1 MMLAATSPVNAP
13 LPPVAAVPLR
23 VVVVTLD
30 RHLSAVFKRA
40 AAGMTSETPGLHV
53 SLHAATDWG
62 EDGAALERCKADIAK
77 GDIIIAAMLFL
88 EDQVRAILPALLARR
103 ESCDAMIGVLSAGEI
118 VRLTKLGPL
127 RMDGSDKGPLAM
139 LKRLRGSRS
148 GGKSQNAGA
157 SQMAV
162 LRRLPKILRF
172 IPGPAQDL
180 RAYFLTMQYWLSGS
194 QENIA
199 ALLRFLIGRYA
210 DGPRRGHRGRI
221 EAKAP
226 RDYPEVGLYH
236 PRAEGRIVEA
246 LDALPSPAQPVRGV
260 VGLLVLRS
268 YVLAEDAGHYDGV
281 IEALEARGLRVAPAF
296 ASGLDARPAIERF
309 FMADGVS
316 SVDAVVSLTGFS
328 LVGGPAYNDAAAAET
343 ILARLDVPYISAQ
356 PLEFQTLETWGAS
369 SGGLSPI
376 ESTIM
381 VAIPELDG
389 AVAPMVFGGRSDGA
403 GLACTGCGQACVFPH
418 SLESGSHEA
427 PRMRACPERA
437 EALADRVLKL
447 VTLRRTARADRK
459 LAVVLFNFPPNAGAV
474 GSAAYLSVFASL
486 FNTLKALKA
495 GGYDVAVPPNV
506 DALRKRLLDGN
517 SKRFGTDAN
526 VHKRIPVDDHVRRE
540 RHLAAIEA
548 QWGPAPGKKLSD
560 GGSIFVLGADFGKV
574 FVGLQPGFGFEG
586 DPMRLLFERGFAP
599 THAFSAFYRY
609 LREDFGA
616 NAVLHFGT
624 HGALEFMPGKQAG
637 LTADCWPERL
647 IGDLPNVYLYAANNP
662 SEGALAK
669 RRSAATLISYLTPP
683 IAEAGL
689 YRGLVDLKAS
699 IQHWHGTSAE
709 AADARAS
716 LLDLILEQAAAL
728 DMVVA
733 PGSDAQAQIESLGA
747 QVNELERTLIPEG
760 LHTLGEAPSAEER
773 VELLSAMA
781 GAGEAPAPGR
791 AALEMLVAGGS
802 AADAL
807 AVSGLAQTRESLAT
821 LTDLAASEKLLARD
835 HEIGALLAALDG
847 GYIRPAPGG
856 DLVRTPAILPTG
868 RNLHGFDPFHIPSAY
883 ALRQGAQQAEIL
895 LDRHR
900 SEHGALPE
908 SVALVLWGSDNLKS
922 EGGPIAQALHL
933 MGAKPR
939 FDSYGRL
946 CGAALIP
953 LEALGRPRIDVMI
966 TLSGIFRDLLAL
978 QTKMLAEAAYL
989 AATADEPLDQNFV
1002 RKHTLEHQREQGC
1015 DLETAALRVFSNAD
1029 GAYGANVNQLIDA
1042 GTWVDEDELADAY
1055 QARKCFAYGRTGKAA
1070 PQAVLLKSILKGV
1083 DIAYQ
1088 NVESVELGVTT
1099 IDHYVDT
1106 LGGISRAVR
1115 RAKGADAAVYIGDQ
1129 TTGQAK
1135 VRSLADQVALETRT
1149 RTLNPRWYEGLLKHG
1164 YEGVRQIEAQVTN
1177 TMGWSATTGQVAP
1190 WIYQQISE
1198 TYVLDPAMRAR
1209 LADLNPIAAGRMA
1222 GRLLEASDRN
1232 YWTPDPATLQA
1243 LRDASD
1249 DLEDRLEGVA
1259 TAA

>member
-1 MMLAATSPVNAP
+1 MTPAATSPAKARP
-13 LPPVAAVPLR
+13 LQAPVAAIPLR

-40 AAGMTSETPGLHV
+40 AASLAADMPGLQV
-53 SLHAATDWG
+53 ALHAATDWG
-62 EDGAALERCKADIAK
+62 EDGAALERCKADIAR
-77 GDIIIAAMLFL
+77 GDIIIGAMLFL
-88 EDQVRAILPALLARR
+88 EDQVRAILPALQARR
-103 ESCDAMIGVLSAGEI
+103 ESCDAMIGVLSAGEV

-139 LKRLRGSRS
+139 LKRLRGTKS
-148 GGKSQNAGA
+148 GGKSQNSGA

-199 ALLRFLIGRYA
+199 ALLRFLVGRYA
-210 DGPRRGHRGRI
+210 DGARRALRG
-221 EAKAP
+221 KTDGLAP
-226 RDYPEVGLYH
+226 RDYPEIGLYH
-236 PRAEGRIVEA
+236 PRATGRIVEA
-246 LDALPSPAQPVRGV
+246 LDALPAPARQVRGV

-281 IEALEARGLRVAPAF
+281 IDALEARGLRVVPAF
-296 ASGLDARPAIERF
+296 ASGLDARPALERF
-309 FMADGVS
+309 FMADGVA

-328 LVGGPAYNDAAAAET
+328 LVGGPAYNDAAAAEA

-369 SGGLSPI
+369 SAGLSSI

-403 GLACTGCGQACVFPH
+403 GVACTGCDHACVFPQ
-418 SLESGSHEA
+418 SQEA

-437 EALADRVLKL
+437 DALADRVLKL
-447 VTLRRTARADRK
+447 VALRRTARADRK

-495 GGYDVAVPPNV
+495 GGYDVTVPASV
-506 DALRKRLLDGN
+506 DALRNRLLEGN

-526 VHKRIPVDDHVRRE
+526 VYKRIPVDDHVRRE

-560 GGSIFVLGADFGKV
+560 GSSIFVLGADFGNV

-586 DPMRLLFERGFAP
+586 DPMRLLFDRGFAP

-609 LREDFGA
+609 LKEDFGA
-616 NAVLHFGT
+616 HAVLHFGT
-624 HGALEFMPGKQAG
+624 HGALEFMPGKQSG

-647 IGDLPNVYLYAANNP
+647 IGDLPNIYLYAANNP

-699 IQHWHGTSAE
+699 IQHWHGSPAD
-709 AADARAS
+709 AADERAS
-716 LLDLILEQAAAL
+716 LLELILEQAAAL

-733 PGSDAQAQIESLGA
+733 SESDAEARIAGLSA

-760 LHTLGEAPSAEER
+760 LHTLGEAPSAAER
-773 VELLSAMA
+773 VDLLSAMA
-781 GAGEAPAPGR
+781 GAAEAPAPAR

-807 AVSGLAQTRESLAT
+807 PVSGLAQTRESLVT

-883 ALRQGAQQAEIL
+883 ALRQGAQQAEML

-908 SVALVLWGSDNLKS
+908 SVALVLWGSDNLKT
-922 EGGPIAQALHL
+922 EGGPIAQALYL

-946 CGAALIP
+946 CGAALIS
-953 LEALGRPRIDVMI
+953 LEELGRPRIDVMI

-989 AATADEPLDQNFV
+989 AATADEPLAQNFV
-1002 RKHTLEHQREQGC
+1002 RKHTLEHQLEQGC

-1042 GTWVDEDELADAY
+1042 GTWTDEDELADAY
-1055 QARKCFAYGRTGKAA
+1055 QSRKCFAFGRNGKAA
-1070 PQAVLLKSILKGV
+1070 PQAAMLKSILKGV

-1115 RAKGADAAVYIGDQ
+1115 RAKGSDAAVYIGDQ

-1222 GRLLEASDRN
+1222 GRLLEASDRS

>member
-1 MMLAATSPVNAP
+1 
-13 LPPVAAVPLR
+13 LR
-23 VVVVTLD
+23 IVVVTLD

-40 AAGMTSETPGLHV
+40 AAGLAAEMPGLHV

-62 EDGAALERCKADIAK
+62 EDGAALERCKADIAR
-77 GDIIIAAMLFL
+77 GDIIVAAMLFL

-139 LKRLRGSRS
+139 LKRLRGSKA
-148 GGKSQNAGA
+148 GGKSQNSGA

-210 DGPRRGHRGRI
+210 DGPRRSLRGRT
-221 EAKAP
+221 EASAP

-236 PRAEGRIVEA
+236 PRTPGRIVEA
-246 LDALPSPAQPVRGV
+246 LDALPSPTAPVRGV

-281 IEALEARGLRVAPAF
+281 IEALEARGLQVAPAF
-296 ASGLDARPAIERF
+296 ASGLDARPALERF
-309 FMADGVS
+309 FMADGVAT
-316 SVDAVVSLTGFS
+316 VDAVVSLTGFS
-328 LVGGPAYNDAAAAET
+328 LVGGPAYNDAAAAEA

-403 GLACTGCGQACVFPH
+403 GLACTGCGNACIFPQ
-418 SLESGSHEA
+418 SQEA

-447 VTLRRTARADRK
+447 VALRRTARADRK

-495 GGYDVAVPPNV
+495 GGYDVTVPASV
-506 DALRKRLLDGN
+506 DALRKRLLEGN

-526 VHKRIPVDDHVRRE
+526 VYKRIPVDDHVRRE

-560 GGSIFVLGADFGKV
+560 GSSIFVLGADFGNV

-616 NAVLHFGT
+616 HAVLHFGT

-647 IGDLPNVYLYAANNP
+647 IGDLPNIYLYAANNP

-699 IQHWHGTSAE
+699 IQHWHTTT
-709 AADARAS
+709 ADAYDERAT
-716 LLDLILEQAAAL
+716 LLELILEQAAAL
-728 DMVVA
+728 DLIVS
-733 PGSDAQAQIESLGA
+733 GSGADAQIAGLGA

-791 AALEMLVAGGS
+791 AALELLVAGGS
-802 AADAL
+802 PSEAL
-807 AVSGLAQTRESLAT
+807 AISGLAQTRESLAT

-883 ALRQGAQQAEIL
+883 ALRQGAQQSEIL

-908 SVALVLWGSDNLKS
+908 SVALVLWGSDNLKT
-922 EGGPIAQALHL
+922 EGGPIAQALYL

-953 LEALGRPRIDVMI
+953 LEELGRPRIDVMI

-989 AATADEPLDQNFV
+989 AAIADEPLDQNFV

-1115 RAKGADAAVYIGDQ
+1115 RAKGSDAAVYIGDQ

-1135 VRSLADQVALETRT
+1135 VRTLADQVALETRT

-1164 YEGVRQIEAQVTN
+1164 YEGVRQIEAQVRDLCPRSRHARTA
-1177 TMGWSATTGQVAP
+1177 GRPQPHRGGPDGRAP
-1190 WIYQQISE
+1190 ARSQRPQL
-1198 TYVLDPAMRAR
+1198 LDPRPGHPTGPSR
-1209 LADLNPIAAGRMA
+1209 RERRPGRPPRRRRDRSLNSEKNP
-1222 GRLLEASDRN
+1222 
-1232 YWTPDPATLQA
+1232 TP
-1243 LRDASD
+1243 
-1249 DLEDRLEGVA
+1249 
-1259 TAA
+1259 

>member
-1 MMLAATSPVNAP
+1 MAA
-13 LPPVAAVPLR
+13 
-23 VVVVTLD
+23 D
-30 RHLSAVFKRA
+30 
-40 AAGMTSETPGLHV
+40 MPGLQV
-53 SLHAATDWG
+53 ALHAATDWG

-103 ESCDAMIGVLSAGEI
+103 ETCDAMIGVLSAGEI

-127 RMDGSDKGPLAM
+127 RMDGSDKGPLAL
-139 LKRLRGSRS
+139 LKRLRGSKS
-148 GGKSQNAGA
+148 GGKSQNSGA

-210 DGPRRGHRGRI
+210 DGPRRSLRGRT

-236 PRAEGRIVEA
+236 PRAPDRIVEA
-246 LDALPSPAQPVRGV
+246 LDAVPAPTRPVRGV

-281 IEALEARGLRVAPAF
+281 IEALEARGLRVVPAF
-296 ASGLDARPAIERF
+296 ASGLDSRPAIERF
-309 FMADGVS
+309 FMAEGVA

-328 LVGGPAYNDAAAAET
+328 LVGGPAYNDAAAAEA

-376 ESTIM
+376 EATIM

-403 GLACTGCGQACVFPH
+403 GLACTGCGHACVFPP
-418 SLESGSHEA
+418 SQEA

-437 EALADRVLKL
+437 DALADRVLKL
-447 VTLRRTARADRK
+447 VSLRRTARADRK
-459 LAVVLFNFPPNAGAV
+459 IAVVLFNFPPNAGAV

-495 GGYDVAVPPNV
+495 GGYDVTVPASV
-506 DALRKRLLDGN
+506 DALRKRLLEGN

-526 VHKRIPVDDHVRRE
+526 VYKRIPVDDHVRRE

-560 GGSIFVLGADFGKV
+560 GSSIFVLGADFGNV

-609 LREDFGA
+609 LREDFCA
-616 NAVLHFGT
+616 HAVLHFGT
-624 HGALEFMPGKQAG
+624 HGALEFMPGKQVG
-637 LTADCWPERL
+637 LSGDCWPERL

-683 IAEAGL
+683 VSQAGL
-689 YRGLVDLKAS
+689 YKG
-699 IQHWHGTSAE
+699 
-709 AADARAS
+709 
-716 LLDLILEQAAAL
+716 LLDLKGTIQRWRAAAVGAAAEQASLAAAIREQAQAL
-728 DMVVA
+728 DLSLDDRDDEDAMVAAIAAAVFEVE
-733 PGSDAQAQIESLGA
+733 Q
-747 QVNELERTLIPEG
+747 TLIPSG
-760 LHTLGEAPSAEER
+760 LHTVGEPLSAEER
-773 VELLSAMA
+773 IDLLAAMA
-781 GAGEAPAPGR
+781 ETRKGSASAPARGAL
-791 AALEMLVAGGS
+791 AALVAGTAPE
-802 AADAL
+802 AAIALSGLKSTPDNIAMLSAL
-807 AVSGLAQTRESLAT
+807 AQSDR
-821 LTDLAASEKLLARD
+821 LLAED
-835 HEIGALLAALDG
+835 HELPALMRALDG
-847 GYIRPAPGG
+847 DYIRPAPGG
-856 DLVRTPAILPTG
+856 DLVRTPEILPTG
-868 RNLHGFDPFHIPSAY
+868 RNLHGFDPFLIPSAF
-883 ALRQGAQQAEIL
+883 AVREGARQAQL
-895 LDRHR
+895 MLDRH
-900 SEHGALPE
+900 HADTGAVPE
-908 SVALVLWGSDNLKS
+908 SIAMVLWGSDNLKS
-922 EGGPIAQALHL
+922 EGGPIAQVLTL
-933 MGAKPR
+933 MGARPR

-946 CGAALIP
+946 CGAELIP
-953 LEALGRPRIDVMI
+953 LEELGRPRIDVVA

-978 QTKMLAEAAYL
+978 QTRMLAEAAFL
-989 AATADEPLDQNFV
+989 AASADEPVELNFI
-1002 RKHTLEHQREQGC
+1002 RKHALEYQRAHDC
-1015 DLETAALRVFSNAD
+1015 DLETASLRVFSNAD
-1029 GAYGANVNQLIDA
+1029 GAYGANVNQMIDA
-1042 GTWVDEDELADAY
+1042 GCWTDEDELADAY
-1055 QARKCFAYGRTGKAA
+1055 QARKCFAYGRTGA
-1070 PQAVLLKSILKGV
+1070 PVRQSAVLQDILKRV
-1083 DIAYQ
+1083 DFAYQ

-1106 LGGISRAVR
+1106 LGGISRAVK
-1115 RAKGADAAVYIGDQ
+1115 RAKGVEAPVYIGDQ
-1129 TTGQAK
+1129 TLGEAK
-1135 VRSLADQVALETRT
+1135 VRTLAEQVALETRT
-1149 RTLNPRWYEGLLKHG
+1149 RMLNPRWYEGLLKHG

-1177 TMGWSATTGQVAP
+1177 TMGWSATTQQVDP

-1198 TYVLDPAMRAR
+1198 TYVLDEAMRRR
-1209 LADLNPIAAGRMA
+1209 LADLNPIASSRMA
-1222 GRLLEASDRN
+1222 KRLLEASDRN
-1232 YWTPDPATLQA
+1232 YWAPDAATLKA
-1243 LRDASD
+1243 LREASD
-1249 DLEDRLEGVA
+1249 ELEDRLEGVP